1 MSNTSFQHY
10 LQQHN
15 IDLKRSEL
23 NTLQIN
29 IGKFCNLACSHCHV
43 GAGPNKKK
51 ENMDQ
56 KTAHRVIEL
65 ILDSPNLRCV
75 DITGGAPELNPHF
88 REIIQKVKQP
98 KREIIDRCN
107 LTVLF
112 EKGQEDTADF
122 LAEHNVTIVA
132 SLPCYEL
139 ENVEK
144 QRGVG
149 VFSQSVQALQQ
160 LNKLGYGKNKDHL
173 QLNLVYNPVGPYLP
187 PEQQKLEKDYKK
199 KLKDAFNIEFNKLF
213 CITNMPIKRFLVD
226 LKREKKY
233 QEYMNTLRQSFNP
246 NAVDM
251 VMCRSLVSL
260 DWKGD
265 LFDCDFNQALNL
277 RLAGEKLSIWN
288 IKKLSDLTNKKI
300 IYNNHCFACTAGSGS
315 SCTGAVA

>member
-187 PEQQKLEKDYKK
+187 PNSKNLKK
-199 KLKDAFNIEFNKLF
+199 TIRKNLR
-213 CITNMPIKRFLVD
+213 MPLILNLINFFAL
-226 LKREKKY
+226 
-233 QEYMNTLRQSFNP
+233 QI
-246 NAVDM
+246 
-251 VMCRSLVSL
+251 CRSNAFL
-260 DWKGD
+260 
-265 LFDCDFNQALNL
+265 
-277 RLAGEKLSIWN
+277 
-288 IKKLSDLTNKKI
+288 
-300 IYNNHCFACTAGSGS
+300 
-315 SCTGAVA
+315 